1 MRFIRL
7 HVKRVMDQDQLMA
20 LIVVCIVSGCG
31 IGCCIYGLVKVV
43 GKRYRPV
50 ALSDQDSIP

>member
-1 MRFIRL
+1 
-7 HVKRVMDQDQLMA
+7 MDQDQLMA
-20 LIVVCIVSGCG
+20 LIVVCILTGCG
-31 IGCCIYGLVKVV
+31 IGCGIYGAVKVL